1 MRKEDM
7 ILRILRR
14 IECDFFKVNP
24 VELDRT
30 LKLEWLLLNEKTYTE
45 VEELYYATV

>member
-14 IECDFFKVNP
+14 IESDFFKVNP
-24 VELDRT
+24 LVLDRE
-30 LKLEWLLLNEKTYTE
+30 LKVEWLRLNEKTYSE
-45 VEELYYATV
+45 VEELYYTSA